1 MLPILSLLLACTPTE
16 QASPSA
22 PSAPP
27 VAVAPAAVQEPLVG
41 GPFPALLLAQA
52 QFVKDASGKPKPG
65 PALLTIWRKA
75 PDGTWSST
83 KLEDSESN
91 VFHKAIATPDGIYTV
106 GAEGAFLKRWKR
118 VDGAWK
124 AEALW
129 NPKWGGK
136 FNRVRDL
143 EIGDVDGDGKDDL
156 VMATHD
162 MGVVAVGRWK
172 ADGTLDVTEFNQQA
186 DTFVHEIELGDV
198 DGDGKNEI
206 YATPS
211 GRNQSSGKSQPGKVV
226 RFTWNATTSAFDSA
240 VVDDLG
246 DSHAK
251 EILCADLDGDK
262 NSELFSVVEAETA
275 LENGKPKIVRP
286 VEIRQYTAKKDGT
299 FSHAVVTTLDDLQT
313 RFLVHGDMDGDGAQE
328 LVAAAMK
335 SGIWV
340 IKKDAKDWSAENIER
355 NSSGFEHASWP
366 TDLDGDGKLE
376 LYVASDEQRELRRY
390 AWNAASKV
398 YEKTVIG
405 PIPPST
411 ITWNV
416 TSGSL

>member
-1 MLPILSLLLACTPTE
+1 MLLISLLAACAPTE
-16 QASPSA
+16 QAPA
-22 PSAPP
+22 PAPAP
-27 VAVAPAAVQEPLVG
+27 VVASVAPAAVQEPLVG
-41 GPFPALLLAQA
+41 GPYPTLLLAQA
-52 QFVKDASGKPKPG
+52 QFIKDAAGKPKPG
-65 PALLTIWRKA
+65 AALLSIWRKGA
-75 PDGTWSST
+75 DGAWSST
-83 KLEDSESN
+83 KLEDPDSN
-91 VFHKAIATPDGIYTV
+91 VFHKAIATPEGVYTI
-106 GAEGAFLKRWKR
+106 GAEGAFLKRWKL

-136 FNRVRDL
+136 FNRIRDL

-172 ADGTLDVTEFNQQA
+172 ADGSLDVTEFNKQP

-226 RFTWNATTSAFDSA
+226 RFTWNAVTSTFDA
-240 VVDDLG
+240 TVVDDLG
-246 DSHAK
+246 ESHAK

-262 NSELFSVVEAETA
+262 KSELFSVVEAETQ

-286 VEIRQYTAKKDGT
+286 VEIRQYTPKKDGT
-299 FSHAVVTTLDDLQT
+299 FSHAVVTTIDDLQT

-340 IKKDAKDWSAENIER
+340 IKKDAKDWNAENIER

-366 TDLDGDGKLE
+366 ADLDGDGKLE

-416 TSGSL
+416 TSGNL

>member
-1 MLPILSLLLACTPTE
+1 MLLTFSLLAACAPADQAPAPTP
-16 QASPSA
+16 A
-22 PSAPP
+22 APP
-27 VAVAPAAVQEPLVG
+27 APTAPAAVQEPLVG
-41 GPFPALLLAQA
+41 GPYPTLLLAQA
-52 QFVKDASGKPKPG
+52 QFVKVDGKPKPG
-65 PALLTIWRKA
+65 PALLTLWRKA
-75 PDGTWSST
+75 PEGWTST
-83 KLEDSESN
+83 KLEDPESN
-91 VFHKAIATPDGIYTV
+91 VFHKAIATPDGVYTI
-106 GAEGAFLKRWKR
+106 GAEGAFLKRWKM

-129 NPKWGGK
+129 NPRWDGK

-143 EIGDVDGDGKDDL
+143 EIGDVDGDGTDDL

-162 MGVVAVGRWK
+162 VGVVAVGRWK
-172 ADGTLDVTEFNQQA
+172 DGKLDVTELNRQP

-226 RFTWNATTSAFDSA
+226 RFAWNAATGSFDTA

-246 DSHAK
+246 ESHAK
-251 EILCADLDGDK
+251 EILCTDLDGDK
-262 NSELFSVVEAETA
+262 KSELFSVVEAETV
-275 LENGKPKIVRP
+275 LEGGKPKIVRP
-286 VEIRQYTAKKDGT
+286 VEIRQYTPQKDG
-299 FSHAVVTTLDDLQT
+299 SYKHGVVATIDDLQT
-313 RFLVHGDMDGDGAQE
+313 RFLVHGDLDGDGTQE

-340 IKKDAKDWSAENIER
+340 IRKDARDWSAENIER

-366 TDLDGDGKLE
+366 ADLDGDGKLE
-376 LYVASDEQRELRRY
+376 LYVASDEQRELRSY
-390 AWNAASKV
+390 AWNPASKV

-405 PIPPST
+405 AIPAST

-416 TSGSL
+416 TSGTL